1 MIRQVGGGVE
11 DRAGGGDDGEGTWVD
26 AGVGWGPRAGS
37 EGSGVEREY
46 GTYGMGGRSGRGGG
60 RCRLLCAE
68 VWRYGGWRGGDSHYT
83 DQKMIGRSS
92 LWRGD
97 YS

>member
-46 GTYGMGGRSGRGGG
+46 GTYGMGGRAVAGCCVLRFGGMVAG
-60 RCRLLCAE
+60 E
-68 VWRYGGWRGGDSHYT
+68 VEIAIILIRR
-83 DQKMIGRSS
+83 
-92 LWRGD
+92 
-97 YS
+97 

>member
-1 MIRQVGGGVE
+1 MN
-11 DRAGGGDDGEGTWVD
+11 GEGTWVD

-60 RCRLLCAE
+60 ALQVVVC
-68 VWRYGGWRGGDSHYT
+68 
-83 DQKMIGRSS
+83 
-92 LWRGD
+92 
-97 YS
+97 